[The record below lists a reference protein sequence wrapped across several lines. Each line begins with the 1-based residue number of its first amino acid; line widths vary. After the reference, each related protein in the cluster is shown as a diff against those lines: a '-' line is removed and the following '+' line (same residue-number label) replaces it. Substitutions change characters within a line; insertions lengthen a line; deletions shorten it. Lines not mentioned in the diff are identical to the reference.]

1 MIAMRIMAGFCPPR
15 YETTIAAHR
24 VIWLS
29 MGGAYRLVR
38 SVLRY
43 GHTRPKWYAEYRCAE
58 GWHIVKAG
66 WSRRRVWQ
74 ALRTR
79 MAADAA
85 RRRYLDP
92 KGRELFVSTGISGG
106 KAFFTCYRRPTGSL
120 RRYVSAELAVRP
132 TEAGA
137 QADLDQFA
145 RKRRLEAL

>member
-1 MIAMRIMAGFCPPR
+1 MIATVAVAGFCPPR

-24 VIWLS
+24 TMWLS
-29 MGGAYRLVR
+29 RCGNYRLVR

-43 GHTRPKWYAEYRCAE
+43 GHTRPKWYAEYRCPQ

-66 WSRRRVWQ
+66 WSRRRTWR

-92 KGRELFVSTGISGG
+92 QGRELFVSDGIGGG

-120 RRYVSAELAVRP
+120 KRYVSPELAVRP
-132 TEAGA
+132 TEAEA
-137 QADLDQFA
+137 QADLDRFA